1 MSTLIERCLEEL
13 KKYEGLTR
21 FNLQGV
27 KIAFYCQPEKEKADN
42 PVILFET
49 YTQKGYCEYVWEAQS
64 KKDKIYIIQTL
75 LSRTP
80 DGEAIM
86 PFLDVEVPA
95 YIIITAKERGQNTP
109 SQAIDNFPRLP
120 KLTLDHL
127 LYREFTEALRTGKTV
142 DEALAIIEKIYQ
154 ENI

>member
-49 YTQKGYCEYVWEAQS
+49 YTQKGYCEYVWEAQF

-80 DGEAIM
+80 DGEAVM
-86 PFLDVEVPA
+86 PFLDVE
-95 YIIITAKERGQNTP
+95 IKDKEYGGYLQSFDYKGR
-109 SQAIDNFPRLP
+109 
-120 KLTLDHL
+120 KLIRYTLDNL
-127 LYREFTEALRTGKTV
+127 LYREFTEALRVGKTV
-142 DEALAIIEKIYQ
+142 DEALQIIEKIYQ
-154 ENI
+154 ENMYEER